1 MIMALKWLQRR
12 IDLIQS
18 TNPKSF
24 VIKTRKEDPYSVFS
38 SDSAETKDHYLILL
52 WRIKTCKILSN
63 WSINFELRSI
73 LLELK
78 TQNGSLL
85 VQIWLL
91 GPPNCHDRLVWTEL
105 WGESLLF
112 IAMLLALQVKLG
124 PTDIVFPASTQPNP
138 SSKWISDTFASFRSP
153 GMWQSSGTRSQI
165 YSW

>member
-1 MIMALKWLQRR
+1 MSTWYLNIWLWDFWGLMIMALKWLQRR

-112 IAMLLALQVKLG
+112 IAML
-124 PTDIVFPASTQPNP
+124 TWTQRHC
-138 SSKWISDTFASFRSP
+138 F
-153 GMWQSSGTRSQI
+153 SGKYARKQTPVLNE
-165 YSW
+165 YLL

>member
-24 VIKTRKEDPYSVFS
+24 VIMTRKEDPYSVFS

-52 WRIKTCKILSN
+52 WGIKTCKILSN

-105 WGESLLF
+105 WGESFHCNANLDPQTLF
-112 IAMLLALQVKLG
+112 SGKYTTPVLNEYLTLSPPLDHLVCGRILEHDLK
-124 PTDIVFPASTQPNP
+124 STH
-138 SSKWISDTFASFRSP
+138 DRYF
-153 GMWQSSGTRSQI
+153 
-165 YSW
+165 Y